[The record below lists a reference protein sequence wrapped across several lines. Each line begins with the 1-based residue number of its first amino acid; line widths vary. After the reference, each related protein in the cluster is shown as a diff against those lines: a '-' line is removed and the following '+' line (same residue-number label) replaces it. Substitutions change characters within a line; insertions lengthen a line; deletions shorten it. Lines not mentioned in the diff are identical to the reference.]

1 MAVLT
6 LLLVVHDC
14 LMSSFIPYHKLRYD
28 TAVAHGR
35 LIEILAELNGQIR
48 IVNERSGK

>member
-6 LLLVVHDC
+6 LLLIVHDY

-28 TAVAHGR
+28 TAAAHGR
-35 LIEILAELNGQIR
+35 LIEILAELNEQI
-48 IVNERSGK
+48 INERSGK